1 MFFWITMNKLITKV
15 CHILGKNGAQL
26 PGYFVY
32 DVFKRK
38 NILEKVKYPQ
48 IVIAVTGSSGKG
60 TTCSILKHIL
70 EDSNLTVSYNDSGN
84 NGILGVTTHI
94 LNNCDNHGHFKKQVL
109 ILECDERHLKLIFRK
124 NKPTYLIVTNITR
137 DQPARNGNPEIIFN
151 EISKCL
157 DDSIHLIINADDP
170 LVNRFKLYHH
180 GPITTYG
187 ISKTKDDYEVNTI
200 NNVDFA
206 YCPVCHKKLVYT
218 YYHYGHLGN
227 YHCPNNDFSRG
238 NVDFEATMVDLP
250 HSKIIID
257 NKEIKLNKN
266 ALYNVYATLAAY
278 ACASIINIPN
288 EAILYALNQDIMLTK
303 RGKTEKL
310 GNRNITMLES
320 KNENNLSYYQSI
332 KYIINE
338 PGLKTIILGFDN
350 VSRRY
355 KLNDLSWLYDV
366 NFELL
371 ANNKQVDKI
380 FCIGRF
386 RYDVATRL
394 NYAGIEKNKI
404 ILIDDLNNLL
414 KEVETKSSGNIYT
427 MVCFDMT
434 SIIKKLVQ
442 NENN

>member
-1 MFFWITMNKLITKV
+1 
-15 CHILGKNGAQL
+15 
-26 PGYFVY
+26 
-32 DVFKRK
+32 
-38 NILEKVKYPQ
+38 
-48 IVIAVTGSSGKG
+48 
-60 TTCSILKHIL
+60 
-70 EDSNLTVSYNDSGN
+70 
-84 NGILGVTTHI
+84 
-94 LNNCDNHGHFKKQVL
+94 
-109 ILECDERHLKLIFRK
+109 
-124 NKPTYLIVTNITR
+124 
-137 DQPARNGNPEIIFN
+137 
-151 EISKCL
+151 
-157 DDSIHLIINADDP
+157 
-170 LVNRFKLYHH
+170 
-180 GPITTYG
+180 
-187 ISKTKDDYEVNTI
+187 
-200 NNVDFA
+200 
-206 YCPVCHKKLVYT
+206 
-218 YYHYGHLGN
+218 
-227 YHCPNNDFSRG
+227 
-238 NVDFEATMVDLP
+238 
-250 HSKIIID
+250 
-257 NKEIKLNKN
+257 
-266 ALYNVYATLAAY
+266 
-278 ACASIINIPN
+278 
-288 EAILYALNQDIMLTK
+288 
-303 RGKTEKL
+303 
-310 GNRNITMLES
+310 
-320 KNENNLSYYQSI
+320 LSYYQSI